1 MLAGLS
7 VDYYI
12 RLRRGNLSGVSGSVL
27 EALARALQLDAA
39 EQEHLFS
46 LARSAA
52 KGPAR
57 RRTPPAAVR
66 PTIQHVL
73 DAISDAPADRKSTR
87 LNSSHVAIS
96 YAVFCLKK
104 KNLRVSKMIKQL
116 SA

>member
-7 VDYYI
+7 VYYYI
-12 RLRRGNLSGVSGSVL
+12 RLERWTLSEVSGSVL

-73 DAISDAPADRKSTR
+73 EAISDAPAWVR
-87 LNSSHVAIS
+87 NSRHDIVAMNRMGRAPHS
-96 YAVFCLKK
+96 PVD
-104 KNLRVSKMIKQL
+104 
-116 SA
+116 